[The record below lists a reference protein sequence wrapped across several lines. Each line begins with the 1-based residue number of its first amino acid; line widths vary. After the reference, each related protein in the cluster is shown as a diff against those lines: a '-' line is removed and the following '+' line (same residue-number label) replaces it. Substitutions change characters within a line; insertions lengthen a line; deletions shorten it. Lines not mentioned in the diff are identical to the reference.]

1 MKMELD
7 EAIEK
12 LKKNGAV
19 LLESVKDDLD
29 EYESRFTVGRGFAS
43 DKVIQRSIASSGALD
58 GGETF
63 YPKHIVLKLIEEY
76 EAKIADLKDEV
87 KMLEQEVNDL
97 DLNR

>member
-1 MKMELD
+1 MELN

-12 LKKNGAV
+12 LKKNGAI
-19 LLESVKDDLD
+19 LLESVKDDLE
-29 EYESRFTVGRGFAS
+29 EYESRFTVGTGFAS
-43 DKVIQRSIASSGALD
+43 DKVIQWSTASSGALD
-58 GGETF
+58 GGEKF

-76 EAKIADLKDEV
+76 EAEIADLKDEV